1 MLICGR
7 GGGGKRRLCD
17 GLYVLT
23 FSFFCALII
32 GKKYARIMPYTANDG
47 RIKGETAAR
56 KAGSFLEKD
65 KEK

>member
-1 MLICGR
+1 M
-7 GGGGKRRLCD
+7 
-17 GLYVLT
+17 
-23 FSFFCALII
+23 II